1 MSERLREL
9 EREES
14 ESTRSRPE
22 TRTESRSGLRAR
34 LSPGRVFSPRAFLL
48 ALVAATVGILLAGA
62 LPIPLSGLL
71 GVFAA
76 AFLLGLLGQ
85 RGYLETAAAGAG
97 AAGVT
102 VLLDFFVVSLL
113 GGFGVPL
120 ALFGAGG
127 GALAGLVG
135 YYFGKDLRDGLTR
148 EL

>member
-14 ESTRSRPE
+14 TAPAEPQQT
-22 TRTESRSGLRAR
+22 SRSGLRAR
-34 LSPGRVFSPRAFLL
+34 LSPGRVFSPKAFLVAL
-48 ALVAATVGILLAGA
+48 ALSTVGIFLAGS

-127 GALAGLVG
+127 GALAALLG
-135 YYFGKDLRDGLTR
+135 YYFGTDLRAGLTR